1 MCRWALGAGGVAMA
15 ACPRLSPIVA
25 FLSALGRLLPNLAP
39 GAWRAAIGGRRR
51 GGRRR
56 VGDGNTGMGG
66 QGHRLKMR
74 L

>member
-1 MCRWALGAGGVAMA
+1 MPSRTVEQCVEHGQPTVA
-15 ACPRLSPIVA
+15 V
-25 FLSALGRLLPNLAP
+25 
-39 GAWRAAIGGRRR
+39 GGRRR

-56 VGDGNTGMGG
+56 VGDGNIGMAG